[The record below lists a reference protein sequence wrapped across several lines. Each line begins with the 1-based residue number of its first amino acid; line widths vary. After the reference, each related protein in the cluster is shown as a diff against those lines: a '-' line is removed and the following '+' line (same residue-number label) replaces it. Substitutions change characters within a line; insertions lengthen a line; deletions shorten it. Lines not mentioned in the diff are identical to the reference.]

1 MALGCIFPVHRLDGA
16 SLECESLGIPM
27 AVGGTRGM
35 AVAQRA
41 LPLAPLDGFNV
52 AIHEDTVHHTIMTW
66 NDKTGVVAPLVI
78 GFFDRR
84 INELIMRGAFVHVDP
99 LGGIQNTESV

>member
-1 MALGCIFPVHRLDGA
+1 MALGCIFPVHGLDGA
-16 SLECESLGIPM
+16 SLEYESLGIPM

-41 LPLAPLDGFNV
+41 VPFAPLDGFNV
-52 AIHEDTVHHTIMTW
+52 AIHEDTVHHTIVTW

-78 GFFDRR
+78 RFLDRR
-84 INELIMRGAFVHVDP
+84 IDELIMRGTFVHGDP
-99 LGGIQNTESV
+99 LGGIQNAKSV